1 MQQLSPLAS
10 SSPEILIRI
19 TMHAVDELGP
29 PQEWLNLV
37 LCCSALQRQLDNST
51 VHALVFARKF
61 YRLRP
66 AHPLAGDAKGELR
79 RRFGALKVFRRAC
92 VDGDGDGELRDAL
105 RIAHGMLH
113 DEAPGARA
121 RTVAQL
127 RWAGLPRLLVRFL
140 EERWARDARGWPVP
154 SETHALVVALLWLL
168 APEPGVHDEPEDTRR
183 MIMDRIRPFALAAS
197 KYPLEDDIP
206 TPAES
211 APFPGL
217 QIYSILCYFARL
229 DFFTPTLPPHLRKLA
244 PAPAPATHAAGR
256 ADAEHFISQCRA
268 RRCDARARVPAPGD
282 RGYRVGSL
290 AGQWQGSSLIP
301 CIDEY
306 KRWVSD
312 AGENAPG
319 TMTTFSRVP
328 LYVTLREHFSTA
340 VVDRGEGAA
349 GLFSSW
355 KETEHGIV
363 TSDASGKQ
371 FFYKTYHDAKEQPSS
386 SSSITDVVV
395 TGQTDDPY
403 ASAWGSFK
411 FLGRIRLADGLVTL
425 QRESLD
431 GHGTTLFKGYLV
443 SGDHFAGRYRE
454 FDGAAA
460 AAGVTEE
467 SRVAEWEAAF
477 SLSRVIS

>member
-10 SSPEILIRI
+10 SSPEILLRI

-92 VDGDGDGELRDAL
+92 VDGDGDGDGELRDAL
-105 RIAHGMLH
+105 RIAHGMLG

-140 EERWARDARGWPVP
+140 EERW
-154 SETHALVVALLWLL
+154 
-168 APEPGVHDEPEDTRR
+168 
-183 MIMDRIRPFALAAS
+183 
-197 KYPLEDDIP
+197 YPLEDDIP

-256 ADAEHFISQCRA
+256 ADAEHFISECRA

-319 TMTTFSRVP
+319 AMTTFSRVP

-386 SSSITDVVV
+386 SSITDVV
-395 TGQTDDPY
+395 TDDPY

-460 AAGVTEE
+460 AAAGVTEE